1 MQHRFQEE
9 LLRVPTKAKR
19 LSHPEHV
26 QVGHSRGL
34 VELTARTEADVL
46 GRAGLDEPRGSD

>member
-1 MQHRFQEE
+1 
-9 LLRVPTKAKR
+9 
-19 LSHPEHV
+19 V
-26 QVGHSRGL
+26 QVGHARGL